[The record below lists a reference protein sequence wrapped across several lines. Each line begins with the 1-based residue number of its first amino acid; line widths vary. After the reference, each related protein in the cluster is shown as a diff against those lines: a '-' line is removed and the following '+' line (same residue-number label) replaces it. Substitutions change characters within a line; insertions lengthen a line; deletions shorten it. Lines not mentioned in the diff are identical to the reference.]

1 MHGMRQGFQAQAPL
15 DGAQE
20 TAQRGETLPVPQ
32 VSQTVLPQRL
42 LQPTHQPQVLLL
54 QARPRPRPQPRPRPI
69 RPQDRRT
76 VIMHQAVASSSSTTQ
91 FYAKSLQSREKGD
104 VIYFKNLKTMH
115 I

>member
-1 MHGMRQGFQAQAPL
+1 
-15 DGAQE
+15 
-20 TAQRGETLPVPQ
+20 
-32 VSQTVLPQRL
+32 
-42 LQPTHQPQVLLL
+42 
-54 QARPRPRPQPRPRPI
+54 
-69 RPQDRRT
+69 